1 MEQQQEQ
8 QNIVMPKFTAN
19 ERSHYSGK
27 FSEDARFKSA
37 EEEYKEYASKNS
49 KKCSKCKQLKLLSE
63 FGFNTASKYPFDKDG
78 NRHRRPDCKD
88 CNKKS
93 GKGKSVAEKLAKTVG
108 IPFKAPEGTACGI
121 CKSIDKKLVFD
132 HCHTTNKFR
141 DYLCDPC
148 NRSMGVLGDNVDG
161 LLRAL
166 NYLNK
171 HEGKNIVVDADGLLK
186 IDDSICDEIL

>member
-1 MEQQQEQ
+1 MEQQQEHT
-8 QNIVMPKFTAN
+8 MPKFTAN
-19 ERSHYSGK
+19 EISLYSGP
-27 FSEDARFKSA
+27 FSANAKFKSP
-37 EEEYKEYASKNS
+37 EEEWEWASQQS
-49 KKCSKCKQLKLLSE
+49 TKCSKCSKKIRLSE
-63 FGFNTASKYPFDKDG
+63 CGGNTSGRDPFDKKG
-78 NRHRRPDCKD
+78 YRLRRLDCKD
-88 CNKKS
+88 CNKKA
-93 GKGKSVAEKLAKTVG
+93 GKGKTAAVKLAKKLG
-108 IPFKAPEGTACGI
+108 IPFKAPEGTECGI

-171 HEGKNIVVDADGLLK
+171 HEGKNIVVDADGSLK
-186 IDDSICDEIL
+186 ISDTPTSF